1 MAKSFL
7 SILLVA
13 SSSGNALAFSSG
25 RQSIIKRQIKD
36 TSISLS
42 LNNEDDDYSSTNT
55 ENRRAFLVNFAAL
68 PILTTFANNAAYAR
82 DAGKLVY
89 GGEFRCTFPMK
100 IFFSFFF
107 DTSPCYYLFP
117 YCYDV

>member
-1 MAKSFL
+1 MVKSFL

-42 LNNEDDDYSSTNT
+42 LNNDDDDYSTNT
-55 ENRRAFLVNFAAL
+55 VQKRRSFLVNFAAL

-82 DAGKLVY
+82 DDGKLVY
-89 GGEFRCTFPMK
+89 GG
-100 IFFSFFF
+100 
-107 DTSPCYYLFP
+107 
-117 YCYDV
+117 